1 MSDNSGSRDNQQPA
15 ATTVEAYQQATLA
28 IRSGHHRTHEAEHSE
43 ALFLTSS
50 YVFENAE
57 LAAKHFNNELQG
69 NVYSRYT
76 NPTVRAFEERLA
88 AMEGGEQAVAT
99 SSGMAASLSVVM
111 ALLQSGDH
119 ILCSKDVFGSTRV
132 MLNNYIVKFGV
143 EVSYV
148 SLTDLDAWQ
157 QAIQPNTKMLFCET
171 PSNPMSEIA
180 DLEALAAL
188 SKKAGAL
195 FVVDNCFCT
204 PVLQKPL
211 EWGADIVVH
220 SATKYLDGQ
229 GRCLGGAVVGNSEL
243 MEKIVGFLRAAG
255 PTMSPFNAWVF
266 LKGLET
272 LRIRMQAHSANAA
285 ELAAWLN
292 DHPKVT
298 KVFYAGLKE
307 HPGHLLAKKQQTD
320 FGGVLSFEVAGG
332 REQAWRVIDNTRMLS
347 LTANLGDTKT
357 TIVHPATT
365 THGRL
370 SDEERQQ
377 AGIGENLIRIAV
389 GLEDIVDI
397 KNDLQLGL
405 DLI

>member
-1 MSDNSGSRDNQQPA
+1 MADKKLQQDS
-15 ATTVEAYQQATLA
+15 VA
-28 IRSGHHRTHEAEHSE
+28 IRGGYQRTQENEHSE

-57 LAAKHFNNELQG
+57 MAAAQFSNEVDG

-88 AMEGGEQAVAT
+88 AMEEGEQAVAT
-99 SSGMAASLSVVM
+99 ASGMAATLSVVM

-119 ILCSKDVFGSTRV
+119 IICSQDVFGSTRV
-132 MLNNYIVKFGV
+132 MLNNYITKFGI

-148 SLTDLDAWQ
+148 SLTDLDSWQ
-157 QAIQPNTKMLFCET
+157 QAVQPNTRMLFCET
-171 PSNPMSEIA
+171 PSNPMSEVA
-180 DLEALAAL
+180 DLEALSAIARG
-188 SKKAGAL
+188 ADAL

-211 EWGADIVVH
+211 QWGADIVVH

-229 GRCLGGAVVGNSEL
+229 GRCLGGAVVGSSEL
-243 MEKIVGFLRAAG
+243 MDKVLGFLRAAG

-285 ELAAWLN
+285 ELAAWLAQ
-292 DHPKVT
+292 HPKVSR
-298 KVFYAGLKE
+298 VYFAGLE
-307 HPGHLLAKKQQTD
+307 DHPGHQLAKKQQSD
-320 FGGVLSFEVAGG
+320 FGGVVSFTVKGG
-332 REQAWRVIDNTRMLS
+332 REEAWRVLDNTRMLS
-347 LTANLGDTKT
+347 LTANLGDTKS

-377 AGIGENLIRIAV
+377 AGITESLVRIAV
-389 GLEDIVDI
+389 GLEDIEDI
-397 KNDLQLGL
+397 KTDLNRGL

>member
-1 MSDNSGSRDNQQPA
+1 MSAHDDKLQQD
-15 ATTVEAYQQATLA
+15 TLA
-28 IRSGHHRTHEAEHSE
+28 IRAGYQRTHENEHSE

-50 YVFENAE
+50 YLFENAE
-57 LAAKHFNNELQG
+57 MAAKHFSNEVEG

-88 AMEGGEQAVAT
+88 AMEEGEQAVAT
-99 SSGMAASLSVVM
+99 ASGMAATLSVVM

-119 ILCSKDVFGSTRV
+119 IICSQDVFGSTRV
-132 MLNNYIVKFGV
+132 MLNNYIIKFGV
-143 EVSYV
+143 EVTYV
-148 SLTDLDAWQ
+148 ALTDLSAWQ

-180 DLEALAAL
+180 DLEALSAI
-188 SKKAGAL
+188 SKQAGAL

-211 EWGADIVVH
+211 NWGADIVVH

-229 GRCLGGAVVGNSEL
+229 GRCLGGAVVGSHEL
-243 MEKIVGFLRAAG
+243 MNKIVGFLRAAG
-255 PTMSPFNAWVF
+255 PSMSPFNAWIF

-285 ELAAWLN
+285 ELASWLN
-292 DHPKVT
+292 AHPMVT
-298 KVFYAGLKE
+298 KVFYAGLE
-307 HPGHLLAKKQQTD
+307 DHPGHQLAKKQQSD
-320 FGGVLSFEVAGG
+320 FGGVVSFCVEGG
-332 REQAWRVIDNTRMLS
+332 RTEAWRVLDSTKVIS

-370 SDEERQQ
+370 SDEDRLQ
-377 AGIGENLIRIAV
+377 AGITDNLIRVAV
-389 GLEDIVDI
+389 GLEDIIDI
-397 KNDLQLGL
+397 KNDLKIGL
-405 DLI
+405 ELI

>member
-1 MSDNSGSRDNQQPA
+1 MSDSDSNDNKRPA
-15 ATTVEAYQQATLA
+15 AESVSAYQQATLA
-28 IRSGHHRTHEAEHSE
+28 IRSGYQRSHEAEHSE
-43 ALFLTSS
+43 AMFLTSS
-50 YVFENAE
+50 YVFDNAE
-57 LAAKHFNNELQG
+57 LAAKHFSNELQG

-88 AMEGGEQAVAT
+88 AMEGAEQAVAT
-99 SSGMAASLSVVM
+99 SSGMAATLSVVM
-111 ALLQSGDH
+111 SLLQSGDH
-119 ILCSKDVFGSTRV
+119 ILCSTDVFGSTRV

-143 EVSYV
+143 QVSYV

-171 PSNPMSEIA
+171 PSNPMSEVA

-204 PVLQKPL
+204 PALQKPL
-211 EWGADIVVH
+211 QWGADIVVH

-243 MEKIVGFLRAAG
+243 MEKVVGFLRAAG

-272 LRIRMQAHSANAA
+272 LRIRMQAHSSNAA
-285 ELAAWLN
+285 ELATWLK

-298 KVFYAGLKE
+298 KVFYAGLE
-307 HPGHLLAKKQQTD
+307 DHPGHSLAKKQQSD
-320 FGGVLSFEVAGG
+320 FGGVLSFSVAGG
-332 REQAWRVIDNTRMLS
+332 REQAWKVVDNTRMLS

>member
-1 MSDNSGSRDNQQPA
+1 MSDSGSKDNNQP
-15 ATTVEAYQQATLA
+15 TNVSVEAYQQATLA
-28 IRSGHHRTHEAEHSE
+28 IRSGYQRSHEAEHSE
-43 ALFLTSS
+43 AMFLTSS
-50 YVFENAE
+50 YVFDSAE
-57 LAAKHFNNELQG
+57 LAAKHFSNELSG

-88 AMEGGEQAVAT
+88 VMEGGEQAVAT
-99 SSGMAASLSVVM
+99 SSGMAATLSVVM
-111 ALLQSGDH
+111 SLLQSGDH

-143 EVSYV
+143 QVSYV

-171 PSNPMSEIA
+171 PSNPMSEVA
-180 DLEALAAL
+180 DLEALAAM

-204 PVLQKPL
+204 PALQRPL
-211 EWGADIVVH
+211 QWGADLVVH

-243 MEKIVGFLRAAG
+243 IEKIVGFLRAAG

-285 ELAAWLN
+285 ELASWLN
-292 DHPKVT
+292 NHPKVT
-298 KVFYAGLKE
+298 KVFYAGLE
-307 HPGHLLAKKQQTD
+307 DHPGHGLAVKQQSD
-320 FGGVLSFEVAGG
+320 FGGVVSFAVSGG
-332 REQAWRVIDNTRMLS
+332 REQAWAVIDNTRMLS

-370 SDEERQQ
+370 SDEERQE
-377 AGIGENLIRIAV
+377 AGIGQNLIRIAV

>member
-1 MSDNSGSRDNQQPA
+1 MSAQDDKLQQD
-15 ATTVEAYQQATLA
+15 TLA
-28 IRSGHHRTHEAEHSE
+28 IRGGYQRTHEDEHSE

-57 LAAKHFNNELQG
+57 MAAKHFSNETQG

-76 NPTVRAFEERLA
+76 NPTVRTFEQRLA
-88 AMEGGEQAVAT
+88 AMEDGEQAVAT
-99 SSGMAASLSVVM
+99 SSGMAATLSVVM
-111 ALLQSGDH
+111 ALLESGDH
-119 ILCSKDVFGSTRV
+119 IICSQDVFGSTRV
-132 MLNNYIVKFGV
+132 MLNNYITKFGV
-143 EVSYV
+143 EVTYV
-148 SLTDLDAWQ
+148 SLTDLNSWQ
-157 QAIQPNTKMLFCET
+157 QAVQPNTKMLFCET
-171 PSNPMSEIA
+171 PSNPMSEVA
-180 DLEALAAL
+180 DLEALAAI
-188 SKKAGAL
+188 SKQANAL
-195 FVVDNCFCT
+195 FVVDNCFCS

-211 EWGADIVVH
+211 HWGADIVVH

-229 GRCLGGAVVGNSEL
+229 GRCLGGAVVGSSEL
-243 MEKIVGFLRAAG
+243 MEKVVGFLRAAG

-285 ELAAWLN
+285 VLAQWLN
-292 DHPKVT
+292 AHPKVT
-298 KVFYAGLKE
+298 KVFYAGLE
-307 HPGHLLAKKQQTD
+307 DHPGHQLAKKQQSD
-320 FGGVLSFEVAGG
+320 FGGVLSFRIQGG
-332 REQAWRVIDNTRMLS
+332 REQAWRVIDSTRVIS

-370 SDEERQQ
+370 SDEDRQQ
-377 AGIGENLIRIAV
+377 AGISDNLIRIAV

-397 KNDLQLGL
+397 KNDLKRGL

>member
-1 MSDNSGSRDNQQPA
+1 MSDSGSKDNNQP
-15 ATTVEAYQQATLA
+15 TNVSVEAYQQATLA
-28 IRSGHHRTHEAEHSE
+28 IRSGYQRSHEAEHSE
-43 ALFLTSS
+43 AMFLTSS
-50 YVFENAE
+50 YVFDSAE
-57 LAAKHFNNELQG
+57 LAAKHFSNELSG

-88 AMEGGEQAVAT
+88 VMEGGEQAVAT
-99 SSGMAASLSVVM
+99 SSGMAATLSVVM
-111 ALLQSGDH
+111 SLLQSGDH

-143 EVSYV
+143 QVSYV

-171 PSNPMSEIA
+171 PSNPMSEVA
-180 DLEALAAL
+180 DLEALAAM

-204 PVLQKPL
+204 PALQRPL
-211 EWGADIVVH
+211 QWGADLVVH

-243 MEKIVGFLRAAG
+243 IEKIVGFLRAAG

-285 ELAAWLN
+285 ELASWLN
-292 DHPKVT
+292 NHPKVT
-298 KVFYAGLKE
+298 KVFYAGLE
-307 HPGHLLAKKQQTD
+307 DHPGHGLAVKQQSD
-320 FGGVLSFEVAGG
+320 FGGVVSFAVSGG
-332 REQAWRVIDNTRMLS
+332 REQAWKVIDNTRMLS

-370 SDEERQQ
+370 SDEERQE
-377 AGIGENLIRIAV
+377 AGIGQNLIRIAV

>member
-1 MSDNSGSRDNQQPA
+1 MSDSDSNDNNRPA
-15 ATTVEAYQQATLA
+15 TESVAAYQQATLA
-28 IRSGHHRTHEAEHSE
+28 IRSGYQRSHEAEHSE
-43 ALFLTSS
+43 AMFLTSS
-50 YVFENAE
+50 YVFDNAE
-57 LAAKHFNNELQG
+57 LAAKHFSNELQD

-88 AMEGGEQAVAT
+88 AMEGAEQAVAT
-99 SSGMAASLSVVM
+99 SSGMAATLSVVM
-111 ALLQSGDH
+111 SLLQSGDH

-143 EVSYV
+143 QVSYV

-157 QAIQPNTKMLFCET
+157 QGIQPNTKMLFCET

-188 SKKAGAL
+188 SKKARAL

-204 PVLQKPL
+204 PALQKPL
-211 EWGADIVVH
+211 QWGADIVVH

-229 GRCLGGAVVGNSEL
+229 GRCLGGAVVGSSEL
-243 MEKIVGFLRAAG
+243 MEKVVGFLRAAG

-285 ELAAWLN
+285 ELASWLQN
-292 DHPKVT
+292 HPKVT
-298 KVFYAGLKE
+298 KVFYAGLE
-307 HPGHLLAKKQQTD
+307 GHPGHSLAKKQQSD
-320 FGGVLSFEVAGG
+320 FGGVVSFAVVGG
-332 REQAWRVIDNTRMLS
+332 REQAWTVINNTRMLS

-389 GLEDIVDI
+389 GLEDIIDI

-405 DLI
+405 DAI

>member
-1 MSDNSGSRDNQQPA
+1 MSDSDSKENNQPGA
-15 ATTVEAYQQATLA
+15 ASVEAYQQATLA
-28 IRSGHHRTHEAEHSE
+28 IRSGYQRTHEAEHSE
-43 ALFLTSS
+43 AMFLTSS
-50 YVFENAE
+50 YVFDSAE
-57 LAAKHFNNELQG
+57 LASKHFSNELQG

-99 SSGMAASLSVVM
+99 SSGMAATLSVVM

-143 EVSYV
+143 QVSYV

-180 DLEALAAL
+180 DLEALSAL

-211 EWGADIVVH
+211 QWGADIVVH

-229 GRCLGGAVVGNSEL
+229 GRCLGGALVGNTEM

-285 ELAAWLN
+285 ELATWLN

-298 KVFYAGLKE
+298 KVFYAGLE
-307 HPGHLLAKKQQTD
+307 DHPGHALAKKQQSD
-320 FGGVLSFEVAGG
+320 FGGVLSFSVAGG
-332 REQAWRVIDNTRMLS
+332 REQAWKVIDNTRMLS

-370 SDEERQQ
+370 SDEDRQQ

-389 GLEDIVDI
+389 GLEDIIDI